1 MLEVADGGRGMATF
15 ERLLSG
21 GERSEAGP
29 AVASKGLTLA
39 GVGYENL
46 DFEGGAR
53 GSG

>member
-1 MLEVADGGRGMATF
+1 MASF

-29 AVASKGLTLA
+29 ALASRGLTLA

-46 DFEGGAR
+46 DFEGGGR
-53 GSG
+53 GAG